1 MNNKRRRSLR
11 ESIYYL
17 NKASEL
23 ISSVSFGEQD
33 CLDSMPENLSSS
45 ERCLKMEDNIEEI
58 IRDIESVI
66 EWGDMYGWIYG
77 YVYIFCGR
85 FVYIR

>member
-1 MNNKRRRSLR
+1 MNNKRRRTLK

-23 ISSVSFGEQD
+23 ISNVSFGEQD

-45 ERCLKMEDNIEEI
+45 ERCLKMEDNIDILTGLEDNIEEI

-66 EWGDMYGWIYG
+66 E
-77 YVYIFCGR
+77 
-85 FVYIR
+85 

>member
-1 MNNKRRRSLR
+1 MNNKRRRTLK

-23 ISSVSFGEQD
+23 ISNVSLGEQD

-45 ERCLKMEDNIEEI
+45 ERCLKMEDNIDILTSIEDNIEEI

-66 EWGDMYGWIYG
+66 E
-77 YVYIFCGR
+77 
-85 FVYIR
+85 

>member
-1 MNNKRRRSLR
+1 MNNKRRRTLK

-23 ISSVSFGEQD
+23 ISNVSFGEQD
-33 CLDSMPENLSSS
+33 CLDSMPENLLSS
-45 ERCLKMEDNIEEI
+45 ERCLKMEDNIDILTSLEDNIEEI

-66 EWGDMYGWIYG
+66 E
-77 YVYIFCGR
+77 
-85 FVYIR
+85 

>member
-1 MNNKRRRSLR
+1 MNNKRRRTLK

-23 ISSVSFGEQD
+23 ISNVLFGEQD

-45 ERCLKMEDNIEEI
+45 ERCLKMEDNIDILTSLEDNIEEI

-66 EWGDMYGWIYG
+66 E
-77 YVYIFCGR
+77 
-85 FVYIR
+85 